1 MRKYVCRRQASQ
13 MAHVVK
19 TLSASTADTHVGLI
33 PVLGKFWKI
42 PWIEKPGQLYSMGWQ
57 RVRHD

>member
-1 MRKYVCRRQASQ
+1 

-19 TLSASTADTHVGLI
+19 TLSASTADTYVGLI
-33 PVLGKFWKI
+33 PGSGKFWKI

-57 RVRHD
+57 RVGHD